1 MVADNI
7 KMGGT
12 LALRRCPHCQ
22 IAKPLMSFC
31 PLGHKTS
38 GENALWA
45 AYVCSSCN
53 NVVTAKGQIING
65 RIYVDETYP
74 RAESVKGELPE
85 PARNY
90 LEQAHRTLGDAPDAA
105 AMVASSS
112 VDAMLKSKGFKGE
125 GFKGK
130 EETLHQRIDQAVK
143 DRVLTED
150 MGEWAHHVRFVSNY
164 PRHADDKDPH
174 VSPEQARIVV
184 DFADA
189 LGEFLF
195 VLPSRAEKAI
205 RASKETK
212 EEPPLVASSII
223 EVAKPQPL
231 VGEPP

>member
-1 MVADNI
+1 
-7 KMGGT
+7 MGVVVVSDILEMGNT

-31 PLGHKTS
+31 PLDQKRRP
-38 GENALWA
+38 ERVLWA

-53 NVVTAKGQIING
+53 NVVTAKCHLINSG
-65 RIYVDETYP
+65 AWLIDETYP
-74 RAESVKGELPE
+74 PAESVAEELPE
-85 PARNY
+85 PARKY
-90 LEQAHRTLGDAPDAA
+90 LEQAYRTIGDAPDAA

-112 VDAMLKSKGFKGE
+112 VDAMLKSKGFKG
-125 GFKGK
+125 K
-130 EETLHQRIDQAVK
+130 ETLHERIKKAVEA
-143 DRVLTED
+143 RVLTED

-231 VGEPP
+231 VGEQP

>member
-1 MVADNI
+1 MVVVWDRLE
-7 KMGGT
+7 MGNT
-12 LALRRCPHCQ
+12 LGLHRCPHCR
-22 IAKPLMSFC
+22 IARPLMSRY
-31 PLGHKTS
+31 PLNHHPS
-38 GENALWA
+38 DENALWA
-45 AYVCSSCN
+45 VYVCSSCN
-53 NVVTAKGQIING
+53 NVVTAKGYRVLNG
-65 RIYVDETYP
+65 PTYVDETFP
-74 RAESVKGELPE
+74 RAKSVAEELPE
-85 PARNY
+85 PARKY
-90 LEQAHRTLGDAPDAA
+90 LEQAYRTIGDAPDAA

-112 VDAMLKSKGFKGE
+112 VDAMLKSKGFKG
-125 GFKGK
+125 K
-130 EETLHQRIDQAVK
+130 EETLYQRIDQAVE

-150 MGEWAHHVRFVSNY
+150 MGKWAHHVRFVSNY

-205 RASKETK
+205 RASKKRK

>member
-1 MVADNI
+1 M
-7 KMGGT
+7 
-12 LALRRCPHCQ
+12 
-22 IAKPLMSFC
+22 
-31 PLGHKTS
+31 
-38 GENALWA
+38 
-45 AYVCSSCN
+45 
-53 NVVTAKGQIING
+53 TAKGHIINSDAW
-65 RIYVDETYP
+65 RIDETYP

-112 VDAMLKSKGFKGE
+112 VDAMLKSKGFDG
-125 GFKGK
+125 
-130 EETLHQRIDQAVK
+130 EETLHQRIDQAVEN
-143 DRVLTED
+143 RVLTED
-150 MGEWAHHVRFVSNY
+150 MGKWAHHVRFVSNN
-164 PRHADDKDPH
+164 PRHADNKDPH

-212 EEPPLVASSII
+212 EEPPLVVSSII

-231 VGEPP
+231 VGEQP